1 MQFEDIIAKLRE
13 EHGEEIIVEVNEEAS
28 PKMITVKSEDLLQV
42 SEVLYKNESLFFDML
57 SCITGVD
64 NGPEM
69 NTMEVIYNFYSI
81 PFEHSLMLKI
91 ILPRENPAAPSLVNI
106 WKTADWHERETY
118 DLLGIHFDGHPD
130 LRRLLMPADW
140 EGHPL
145 RKDYKNLEYYRGIK
159 VEY

>member
-13 EHGEEIIVEVNEEAS
+13 VCGEEVIVDVNEEAS
-28 PKMITVKSEDLLQV
+28 PKMITIKPENLLQV
-42 SEVLYKNESLFFDML
+42 SETLYKNESLFFDML

-64 NGPEM
+64 NGPEA
-69 NTMEVIYNFYSI
+69 NTMEVVYNFYSI
-81 PFEHSLMLKI
+81 PFEHALMLKV
-91 ILPRENPAAPSLVNI
+91 ILPRENPVVSSLVSI

-118 DLLGIHFDGHPD
+118 DLLGIHFGGHPD